1 MDALL
6 AIRLPV
12 EVKEQVGQWAKE
24 DDRSVS
30 SFLRRL
36 IEAERA
42 RRVAQSTQP
51 KNQKRETIA
60 A

>member
-6 AIRLPV
+6 AIRLP
-12 EVKEQVGQWAKE
+12 EELKEQVENWAKE

-42 RRVAQSTQP
+42 RRAQVQP
-51 KNQKRETIA
+51 AQKTRLPEA